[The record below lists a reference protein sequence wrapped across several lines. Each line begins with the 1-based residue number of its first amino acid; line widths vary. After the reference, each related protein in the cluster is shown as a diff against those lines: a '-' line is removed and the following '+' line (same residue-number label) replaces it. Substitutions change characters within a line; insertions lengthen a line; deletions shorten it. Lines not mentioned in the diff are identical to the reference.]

1 MVLRRLLPAQ
11 PRVPVLAP
19 VRVAAVVGVAVVVE
33 VEEVA
38 MEAAHQVQ
46 AVAAVGA
53 RTVVAPHAA
62 RLVVV
67 EAQVRG
73 EETQ

>member
-1 MVLRRLLPAQ
+1 VA
-11 PRVPVLAP
+11 VGVEEVLA
-19 VRVAAVVGVAVVVE
+19 
-33 VEEVA
+33 EVA

-53 RTVVAPHAA
+53 RTVVARHAA
-62 RLVVV
+62 RLVV